1 MRNPK
6 TLESRAFGFVSFAKK
21 VEAENAIAQ
30 MNGQRLGSRS
40 IITNWHWKTK
50 KNMANNENNVIEV
63 ETIKYKEA
71 LRKAHNGLMR
81 VKSGKNSINYNG
93 Y

>member
-40 IITNWHWKTK
+40 IITNWHYTTK
-50 KNMANNENNVIEV
+50 KKMAFAEEV
-63 ETIKYKEA
+63 DEVKNDKYKEELKSYEK
-71 LRKAHNGLMR
+71 LRL
-81 VKSGKNSINYNG
+81 KSGT
-93 Y
+93 